1 MKKVFIIAGEASGDL
16 YAKEIIKKLQ
26 NNNIEVFAMGSK
38 NVQETQEEGHRYFCL
53 PHGIDCSMC
62 KRR

>member
-38 NVQETQEEGHRYFCL
+38 NVQETQAKIIQDSTE
-53 PHGIDCSMC
+53 
-62 KRR
+62 

>member
-26 NNNIEVFAMGSK
+26 NNNIEIFAMGSK
-38 NVQETQEEGHRYFCL
+38 NVQETQAKIILTIKNKMRF
-53 PHGIDCSMC
+53 
-62 KRR
+62 